1 MVRDTATPTH
11 TPPTVRPSPPP
22 SPDPRPPSVTA
33 LNLGSRLCSAH
44 QQVHGWF
51 HNTGNMVKIMF
62 RTVLGYGE
70 SRAPAD
76 GSRSP
81 ARPGSD
87 ERLPDGIE
95 QMRSPYLGAAL
106 LKLTLGQAVWFSQEV
121 CSFRFVGS
129 GLPVIRCGT
138 SRF

>member
-76 GSRSP
+76 G
-81 ARPGSD
+81 
-87 ERLPDGIE
+87 E
-95 QMRSPYLGAAL
+95 
-106 LKLTLGQAVWFSQEV
+106 
-121 CSFRFVGS
+121 
-129 GLPVIRCGT
+129 GLPLGRPLGPEATRDCLMGSNRCARLT
-138 SRF
+138 WEPHF